1 MMKPIRILVAGVS
14 DTAGGVENF
23 LMTYLGRTDKS
34 RVRFDFLTRYED
46 AAYPAQRRDIGRT
59 FRIPL
64 RSEDPIRFYRELRT
78 FFEHHA
84 KEYDVFW
91 DNECMFNDLTPL
103 KLAAEYEIPVR
114 IAHSHNPQNVDPTPA
129 GRAREL
135 LHRGQRRLLSRYA
148 TVLWACSEASAK
160 WACPAMNLPFTIIP
174 HAVDVQDFRYRE
186 DVRCEVREHY
196 GLTDCLVVGCVGRL
210 QYQKNHP
217 FLLEAFARLHQREP
231 RARLVLVGDGPDLL
245 KLEAKAVTLGIS
257 EAVLF
262 LGHRDDVPRLLQ
274 AFDLFVMPSRAE
286 GLGMAAVEAQ
296 AAGLPCIL
304 SSAFPENAA
313 ITQDVTFLPPDDP
326 DVWAERMLD
335 TLEGLDGRLRP
346 DTTQALARAGYELT
360 AAAERLTQRFEQLV
374 REPPSF
380 RRRYILTAVGV
391 KLDADTDKAR
401 RDVLHIAQEAGYIP
415 LETNVPD
422 KTDKWWQQALMAG
435 SAVAEWT
442 KLFFTLHR
450 GDLLLVQYPWYPVQ
464 NPAAIIAQKG
474 LHFLQWKG
482 AKTAAYVHDLPSLK
496 DLLTPSARWS
506 DQELLPRFDRVIVHN
521 GRMATYMNGQGVPEG
536 HLIPLT
542 MQDHLTDSPMPDREL
557 SLSVCVAGNLTRKR
571 SRYLHDL
578 PKTKVRWHLYGEG
591 WKGKASRT
599 DITWHGGKM
608 ADLTGSFGLVWEG
621 MSTRTISGASGAYMM
636 LQSPRRLSLYLSS
649 GMPVIVWKWSALA
662 DFVRENQLGLVIDTL
677 ADIPGAITALTAEE
691 YARMAASAREWGEK
705 VRTGG
710 MTRAALDK
718 LR

>member
-1 MMKPIRILVAGVS
+1 MKPIRVLVAGMS

-23 LMTYLGRTDKS
+23 LMTYCGRIDPE

-46 AAYPAQRRDIGRT
+46 AAYPAQRREIGKT
-59 FRIPL
+59 YRIPL
-64 RSEDPIRFYRELRT
+64 RSEEPVRYYRELRI

-103 KLAAEYEIPVR
+103 KLAAAHEIPVR

-129 GRAREL
+129 GRARSL
-135 LHRGQRRLLSRYA
+135 LHRLQRPLLARYA
-148 TVLWACSEASAK
+148 TVLWACSEESAR

-186 DVRCEVREHY
+186 EVRSEVRAHY

-217 FLLEAFARLHQREP
+217 FLLEAFERLHQREP

-245 KLEAKAVTLGIS
+245 KLEARAVDLGIS

-304 SSAFPENAA
+304 SSAFPEHAA
-313 ITQDVTFLPPDDP
+313 ITEQVTFLPPEDP
-326 DVWAERMLD
+326 DLWAERMLD
-335 TLEGLDGRLRP
+335 ALEGSENSTRP
-346 DTTQALARAGYELT
+346 DTTQALARAGYALSE
-360 AAAERLTQRFEQLV
+360 AAERLAQRFEQLV
-374 REPPSF
+374 REQPSF
-380 RRRYILTAVGV
+380 RRRFILTADA
-391 KLDADTDKAR
+391 KLDQEADKAR
-401 RDVLHIAQEAGYIP
+401 RDVLRIAQEAGYIP
-415 LETNVPD
+415 LVSSVPD
-422 KTDKWWQQALMAG
+422 KADKWWQQALMMG
-435 SAVAEWT
+435 SAAFEWT
-442 KLFFTLHR
+442 KLFFRLRH
-450 GDLLLVQYPWYPVQ
+450 GDLLLMQYPWYPAQ
-464 NPAAIIAQKG
+464 TACIAQKA

-482 AKTAAYVHDLPSLK
+482 AKTAAYVHDLQSLK
-496 DLLTPSARWS
+496 ILNDADARWS

-521 GRMATYMNGQGVPEG
+521 GRMAAYMNGQGVPEK
-536 HLIPLT
+536 HLISLAL
-542 MQDHLTDSPMPDREL
+542 QDRMGDAPMPERAL
-557 SLSVCVAGNLTRKR
+557 ALSVCVAGDLTRKR

-578 PKTKVRWHLYGEG
+578 PRTKVVWHLFGNG

-599 DITWHGGKM
+599 DVIWHSGR
-608 ADLTGSFGLVWEG
+608 LENLEGSFGLVWEG
-621 MSTRTISGASGAYMM
+621 MSTRTISGAAGAYMM
-636 LQSPRRLSLYLSS
+636 LQSPRKASLYLAN

-662 DFVRENQLGLVIDTL
+662 EFVRDNHLGLVIDTL
-677 ADIPGAITALTAEE
+677 ADIPGAISALTAEE
-691 YARMAASAREWGEK
+691 YARMAASAREWGER